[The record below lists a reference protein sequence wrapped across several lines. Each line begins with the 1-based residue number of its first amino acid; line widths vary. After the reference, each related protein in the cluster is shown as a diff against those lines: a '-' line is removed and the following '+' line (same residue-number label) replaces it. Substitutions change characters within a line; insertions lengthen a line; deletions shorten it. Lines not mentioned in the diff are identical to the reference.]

1 MSTKVPAPAP
11 IIVTN
16 NKQKAH
22 TEETKPLDVNM
33 LTATVIAFFA
43 VLTILTVLYNAMYKK
58 DGDTVIH
65 SLLLIAV
72 SLYLIQ
78 SAFVHYVFMD
88 ISNLVYFIIKTPF
101 AQDHL
106 KTIGIQVESFS
117 SSAKH
122 HAHSL

>member
-1 MSTKVPAPAP
+1 MSTTVPATSPVN
-11 IIVTN
+11 VTD
-16 NKQKAH
+16 NKHKKH
-22 TEETKPLDVNM
+22 KDETKPMDFNM
-33 LTATVIAFFA
+33 LTASVITFFS

-58 DGDTVIH
+58 DGDTVSH

-78 SAFVHYVFMD
+78 SAFVHYVCMD

-101 AQDHL
+101 AKEHL

-117 SSAKH
+117 PSVD
-122 HAHSL
+122 L